1 MNSRNRIYL
10 LLMTQQQRP
19 AAKQRRLRGY
29 LPSPDGLIKLKEKKF
44 EKRYSYESLAAEA
57 GLASD
62 DQVKRLFNPHWER
75 KVQRDAIE
83 KIARALDLTPTDI
96 VAANEWNPLLALE
109 QPQEANMIVF
119 QGELET
125 HMTEDKALANQLNSL
140 LDSAGVKRQEMLSD
154 IEVMSNLEVGDLTQK
169 AQRGSSVEQKMATN
183 LKAENILLGNLTQE
197 S

>member
-1 MNSRNRIYL
+1 
-10 LLMTQQQRP
+10 MTKPKRP
-19 AAKQRRLRGY
+19 RGY
-29 LPSPDGLIKLKEKKF
+29 FPSPDGLIKLQQ
-44 EKRYSYESLAAEA
+44 KRFDKGYCYETLAVKA
-57 GLASD
+57 GFDSD
-62 DQVKRLFNPHWER
+62 DQVKRLFHPHWGR
-75 KVQRDAIE
+75 KVQRKTIE

-96 VAANEWNPLLALE
+96 VAANEWNPSPDLE

-169 AQRGSSVEQKMATN
+169 AQRGSAVEQKMATN
-183 LKAENILLGNLTQE
+183 LKVENLKGGNFTQE
-197 S
+197 C